1 MDIARIRK
9 KLKKLEAPDEQKT
22 KEALQEERI
31 KEVPEIA
38 DTKSV
43 RLDSE
48 IETEQEDAKKTR
60 EESKTESPD
69 VEVEAKA
76 VPIEGTEILAF
87 RIANEEYAVKIA
99 ELQEVMR
106 NQRITAVPR
115 SPKYLKGVTSI
126 RGKILPIVDLRERLG
141 LTDKNTGKE
150 KIIIISGKKEP
161 LGILVGAVLGVF
173 RFPSSEFL
181 PPPSTMTDEEK
192 GFIEGVVKINSKF
205 ISILKVD
212 EVLKMEAL

>member
-38 DTKSV
+38 DTK
-43 RLDSE
+43 
-48 IETEQEDAKKTR
+48 IETEQEDAKKTG

-69 VEVEAKA
+69 VGVEAKA

-141 LTDKNTGKE
+141 LPDKNTGKE

-173 RFPSSEFL
+173 RFPLSELL

>member
-9 KLKKLEAPDEQKT
+9 KLKKLKAPDEQKT
-22 KEALQEERI
+22 KETLQEGKI

-38 DTKSV
+38 DTK
-43 RLDSE
+43 
-48 IETEQEDAKKTR
+48 IETEQEDAKKTG
-60 EESKTESPD
+60 EESKNESPD
-69 VEVEAKA
+69 VEVEAKV

-99 ELQEVMR
+99 ELQEVLK

-115 SPKYLKGVTSI
+115 SPKYLKGITSI

-173 RFPSSEFL
+173 RFPSSELL

-212 EVLKMEAL
+212 EVLKMEVL